1 MSILYTKTAI
11 LSRKERNEKMVTA
24 RVVKGGFPCSV
35 QPVSDKD
42 GITGGSMLTTQ
53 KLYTDYQDIQPWD
66 RLEIGGV
73 VYIVDSVQNWKGLR
87 RSYKKIFINESK
99 GT

>member
-1 MSILYTKTAI
+1 
-11 LSRKERNEKMVTA
+11 MVTA

-53 KLYTDYQDIQPWD
+53 KLYTDYQDIQP
-66 RLEIGGV
+66 
-73 VYIVDSVQNWKGLR
+73 
-87 RSYKKIFINESK
+87 
-99 GT
+99 